1 MASPDSVLRRTQ
13 AFGNT
18 LSVASSA
25 LFKEVVRR
33 GFCVI
38 LGIAFDFA
46 LSTFLPPLA
55 LPFLTLLTTMA
66 FAFDDPSAVDPRDV
80 PLADDACVDSSMN
93 ATL

>member
-1 MASPDSVLRRTQ
+1 MASPESVLRRTQ

-33 GFCVI
+33 V
-38 LGIAFDFA
+38 LLELPFDFA